1 LSAFNAELKQRWEER
16 EAQASAKEA
25 EIAAERAAQV
35 VLARERD
42 LAELAAAEEARAAKA
57 AADSGRSDADRRER
71 ERLLMEYGY
80 DDQGSDEVSVTYY
93 VWLVYMLNRCQ

>member
-80 DDQGSDEVSVTYY
+80 DDQGSDEVTLHYIYIYSIDIST
-93 VWLVYMLNRCQ
+93 LN